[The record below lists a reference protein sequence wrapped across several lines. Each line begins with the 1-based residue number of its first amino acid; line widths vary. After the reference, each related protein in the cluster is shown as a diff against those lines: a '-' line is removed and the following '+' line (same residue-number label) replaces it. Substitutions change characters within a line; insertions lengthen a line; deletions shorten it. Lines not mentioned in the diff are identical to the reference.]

1 MMRWSR
7 RSVLA
12 GGSAAIIAGA
22 APRQAWGK
30 TEVDVAI
37 IGAGLAG
44 LYAAHRLE
52 VEGLK
57 CAIIEADSRV
67 GGRLLTLDDLPGK
80 PDAGGIQ
87 VGSNYKI
94 LRAIADDLK
103 VALVPDGNGARDIL
117 YRINGQSVRDKDW
130 KVSAA
135 NILTGVERER
145 PPATLAGL
153 YNTKLP
159 KLEKLTDWLDPAA
172 QAQLDV
178 PYAQWLADLGA
189 SGEARRLIETNMNGN
204 ALTTMSALHI
214 ARATTIFREG
224 AGPVS
229 TIKGGSQSI
238 PDALA
243 AILTSPVR
251 LNSRVLGIAEEADG
265 VMLKLSG
272 GQSLRARHAI
282 CTIPFSVLRGIPIS
296 GLDDK
301 HLRTAINT
309 LPYTRAS
316 FVYLQAS
323 EPFWRNDGMP
333 EMIWSDDPMLGRVF
347 ILGDSPAM
355 LKVWIAGPH
364 TQGFDRLRPEAAAAK
379 VIARIEA
386 ARPSAKGKL
395 KALKTFSWQKQ
406 KFASGIYH
414 HIGAGMGGIMAYAAQ
429 HKGKRLHFAGEHLAI
444 SASGMEGALESG
456 NRVARMIAGI
466 AA

>member
-1 MMRWSR
+1 MWSR

-22 APRQAWGK
+22 APRSAWGK

-52 VEGLK
+52 VAGLK
-57 CAIIEADSRV
+57 CVVVEADSRV

-103 VALVPDGNGARDIL
+103 VELATEGNGARDIL

-130 KVSAA
+130 KGSAA
-135 NILTGVERER
+135 NLLTGVERER
-145 PPATLAGL
+145 PPVTLAGL
-153 YNTKLP
+153 YNAQLP
-159 KLEKLTDWLDPAA
+159 KLAGLTDWLDPAA
-172 QAQLDV
+172 QAQLDL
-178 PYAQWLADLGA
+178 PYGQMLTDLGA
-189 SGEARRLIETNMNGN
+189 SSEARRLIETNMNGN
-204 ALTTMSALHI
+204 ALASMSALHI
-214 ARATTIFREG
+214 ARSAAIFRAG
-224 AGPVS
+224 AGPIY
-229 TIKGGSQSI
+229 TIKGGSQRI
-238 PDALA
+238 PEALA
-243 AILTSPVR
+243 AFIKSPIR
-251 LNSRVLGIAEEADG
+251 LKTRVQGIAEEADG
-265 VMLKLSG
+265 VTLKLSG
-272 GQSLRARHAI
+272 GQSLRARHVL
-282 CTIPFSVLRGIPIS
+282 CTIPFSVLRGIPIG
-296 GLDDK
+296 GLDNAALK
-301 HLRTAINT
+301 RAIAT

-323 EPFWRNDGMP
+323 EPFWRDDGLP

-347 ILGDSPAM
+347 ILGDYPAM

-364 TQGFDRLRPEAAAAK
+364 ATAFDKLSPKTAAAK
-379 VIARIEA
+379 VIAKIEA

-395 KALKTFSWQKQ
+395 KVLKVFSWQKQ
-406 KFASGIYH
+406 PFAGGIYH
-414 HIGAGMGGIMAYAAQ
+414 HLGVGMGGMMADAARFD
-429 HKGKRLHFAGEHLAI
+429 GKRLHFAGEHLAQE
-444 SASGMEGALESG
+444 SSGMEGALESG
-456 NRVARMIAGI
+456 NRVARMIAVI